1 VIYQKVKPD
10 EAYLLKGDIHA
21 FIPAF
26 DSTDHLAFA
35 CKTCKEIAEVL
46 LVKRDDSYAKTPTV
60 YFYLRCPKCGSQGY
74 RKIYLEDR
82 GKHWLVIAKTVEV
95 LAQTTYEARSGIIT
109 AP

>member
-1 VIYQKVKPD
+1 MIYQKVKRD
-10 EAYLLKGDIHA
+10 EAYRLKGDIHA
-21 FIPAF
+21 FVPAF

-35 CKTCKEIAEVL
+35 CKKCKEIAEIL
-46 LVKRDDSYAKTPTV
+46 LVERNNAYAKTPTI

-95 LAQTTYEARSGIIT
+95 LAQTTHEARGGIIKV
-109 AP
+109 P